1 MINEELKNKLAD
13 FIASE
18 LEDIE
23 DEGNNIRMLN
33 QVILFVWDHAEEYKL
48 SLEEIS
54 YKLNFDKMYDDAF
67 DMVVD
72 QISYAV
78 AALKE
83 GEELVDENM
92 NDYVVSILKQNGKI

>member
-1 MINEELKNKLAD
+1 MINSELKDKLSD
-13 FIASE
+13 FIANE

-23 DEGNNIRMLN
+23 DEDNNIRMLN

-54 YKLNFDKMYDDAF
+54 YKLMFDKMYDDAF

-72 QISYAV
+72 QISHAV
-78 AALKE
+78 MLLKE
-83 GEELVDENM
+83 GEVLVNENM
-92 NDYVVSILKQNGKI
+92 NEYVQSILKQNN